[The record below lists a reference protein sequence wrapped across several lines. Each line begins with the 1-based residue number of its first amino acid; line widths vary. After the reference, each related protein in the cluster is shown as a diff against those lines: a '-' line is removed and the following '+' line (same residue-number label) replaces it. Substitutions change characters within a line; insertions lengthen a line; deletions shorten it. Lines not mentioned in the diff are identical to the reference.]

1 MKKLRYW
8 IDKDKKEVNNKIKR
22 DLLSTV
28 NPEIISKVSEI
39 IAEVKENQDQALIKY
54 TELFDQVKLE
64 EEDLRVKEEEFRE
77 ASKKVEERYC
87 HSLMV
92 AKKNIIDFHERQKV
106 KTWEEKKE
114 KGIILGQRYQPI
126 DKVGIYIP
134 GGRAPLVSS
143 VLMTVIPALVAGVKE
158 IFICTPPNQKREINP
173 YLLMAAKWLGIK
185 NIYKV
190 GGAQAIAA
198 LAYGT
203 KIIPAVD
210 KIVGPG
216 NIYVTIAKKLVYG
229 KVSIDMIA
237 GPSEVLILADE
248 KAKAKFVA
256 ADLLSQAEHD
266 ELSSA
271 VLITTS
277 ETLALEVEKEIALQ
291 KERCL
296 RKEIIERSLENN
308 GLIILIKDIPE
319 GIEIINSY
327 APEHLEL
334 CLREP
339 WKYLDEI
346 RHAGAIFVGNYTPE
360 SVGDY
365 LAGPS
370 HVLPTSGSARFYSPL
385 SVDDF
390 MTKSSLIYYTQEAL
404 NEYKEDIINIANLEG
419 LDAHAS
425 AIKIRE

>member
-327 APEHLEL
+327 AP
-334 CLREP
+334 
-339 WKYLDEI
+339 
-346 RHAGAIFVGNYTPE
+346 
-360 SVGDY
+360 
-365 LAGPS
+365 
-370 HVLPTSGSARFYSPL
+370 
-385 SVDDF
+385 
-390 MTKSSLIYYTQEAL
+390 
-404 NEYKEDIINIANLEG
+404 
-419 LDAHAS
+419 
-425 AIKIRE
+425 